1 MKYYEPKTGPDA
13 GKRNFEAIKQH
24 LQRDPQATGV
34 EIAKALDLSTV
45 TVYSHLKKL
54 KEKEAA

>member
-13 GKRNFEAIKQH
+13 GRRNFEKVKLH
-24 LQRDPQATGV
+24 LERDPDATGV
-34 EIAKALDLSTV
+34 EIAKALGLSTV

-54 KEKEAA
+54 KEEAA